1 MQSKIKT
8 SSTAFLFWQNNSQVY
23 TEELEK
29 LQEPLRQSPVLFTSW
44 VNDYYELEG
53 NLMFYNKSL

>member
-8 SSTAFLFWQNNSQVY
+8 SSIAFLFWQNNSQVY

-29 LQEPLRQSPVLFTSW
+29 LQEPLDSLLFFTSC

-53 NLMFYNKSL
+53 NLTL